1 MIKKILIVLILF
13 LTCLTTG
20 CNRLKTLV
28 LFNNNPITKENISS
42 CSTEFEAGKRI
53 YYLFVTEKPLDAKF
67 IRVEILKRDEK
78 ANFAI
83 TKLVYSNDFRLYKDQ
98 IYYYND
104 YIVMNSPGYY
114 FMVIF
119 SKNNLTRPLVKAD
132 FRVK

>member
-28 LFNNNPITKENISS
+28 LFNNNPITKENISD
-42 CSTEFEAGKRI
+42 CATEFETGRRI
-53 YYLFVTEKPLDAKF
+53 YYLFVTDKPLDTKF